1 MIMVIKVI
9 KKSKHT
15 SVQALHKNLSIQFSL
30 DGFSFC
36 ISDVNTKT
44 PIVFTEYTFNKSAA
58 TPVVLLEKITKI
70 FIDDKDLQADF
81 TEINVI
87 HKNQLSTL
95 VPDEYFDK
103 NELKTYLD
111 YAIKTL
117 ANDHI
122 VFDNLEV
129 LSTKNV
135 YIPFVNIN
143 NYLFQNFGE
152 FIFKHH
158 STVLIEKLINY
169 QENNPV
175 KEFFVNVSK
184 NNIDIVVI
192 KDKALIL
199 YNSFP
204 FNTKE
209 DFIYY
214 ILFVIE
220 QLEMDPNEFPLT
232 FLGAIK
238 EESDLYDIT
247 YKYVR
252 YVNFINTTATLFD
265 DSNDFSKHS
274 NYILVS

>member
-1 MIMVIKVI
+1 M
-9 KKSKHT
+9 
-15 SVQALHKNLSIQFSL
+15 

-58 TPVVLLEKITKI
+58 TPVVLLEKISKI

-81 TEINVI
+81 TEISVI

-129 LSTKNV
+129 ISTKNI

-192 KDKALIL
+192 KNKALTL

-214 ILFVIE
+214 ILFVAE
-220 QLEMDPNEFPLT
+220 QLDMDPNEFPLT

-238 EESDLYDIT
+238 EESDLYNIT

-252 YVNFINTTATLFD
+252 YVDFINTKATLFD